1 LQTQERSSH
10 ACERKGK
17 KTQGREA
24 LHTGTWPPSRS
35 RIHAPKVAGATVAR
49 PKQTQTFASSVYGAK
64 HIESETTQTECL
76 CLDEKEASELERE
89 LEVEALN
96 HLL

>member
-1 LQTQERSSH
+1 MRGHHYEDP
-10 ACERKGK
+10 G
-17 KTQGREA
+17 QGSIA
-24 LHTGTWPPSRS
+24 YWDMAA
-35 RIHAPKVAGATVAR
+35 IHIQDPRAQSGRATVAR
-49 PKQTQTFASSVYGAK
+49 PTQTQTFASSIYAAK
-64 HIESETTQTECL
+64 DIESETTPTECP

>member
-17 KTQGREA
+17 KTQGQSIAYWDMAAIHIQDPRA
-24 LHTGTWPPSRS
+24 QSGRS
-35 RIHAPKVAGATVAR
+35 HRCPANTNANV
-49 PKQTQTFASSVYGAK
+49 
-64 HIESETTQTECL
+64 

-89 LEVEALN
+89 VEVEALN

>member
-1 LQTQERSSH
+1 MRGHHYEDP
-10 ACERKGK
+10 G
-17 KTQGREA
+17 QGSIAYGDMAAIQIQDPRA
-24 LHTGTWPPSRS
+24 QSGR
-35 RIHAPKVAGATVAR
+35 ATVAR
-49 PKQTQTFASSVYGAK
+49 PKQTQPFASSVYGAK

>member
-1 LQTQERSSH
+1 MQTQERSSH

-17 KTQGREA
+17 KTQGQSIAYWDMAIQDPRA
-24 LHTGTWPPSRS
+24 QSGRS
-35 RIHAPKVAGATVAR
+35 HRCPANTNANVCFKCLCG
-49 PKQTQTFASSVYGAK
+49 KD
-64 HIESETTQTECL
+64 IESETTQTECL

>member
-1 LQTQERSSH
+1 M
-10 ACERKGK
+10 
-17 KTQGREA
+17 
-24 LHTGTWPPSRS
+24 
-35 RIHAPKVAGATVAR
+35 AGATVAR
-49 PKQTQTFASSVYGAK
+49 PTQTQTFASSVYAAK
-64 HIESETTQTECL
+64 DIESETTPTAYP